1 MSDIQEKAESG
12 LAAKAAKSG
21 ISISTLRKVYNR
33 GMAAWKSGHRPGTT
47 PQQWAMARVNSYI
60 TKGKGTYYGAD
71 KDLREDDVNYN
82 PREYDYEGEMAKTQL
97 RTIMR
102 HAQHMHDMLQDN
114 TNLPEWVQSKITL
127 ATDYMQTAHDYM
139 MSEMNE
145 EKRFDIVPKD
155 KETGLPKK
163 YTTGTATT
171 DKARAAHFKKNVDK
185 SDSDPGAYEPA
196 PGDATAETKPSKHT
210 LKYKAMFGE
219 VFDLK
224 RLGSNPGKFKRLV
237 AKHLGA
243 KAADKIDG
251 SDGTRIM
258 AKAKRTGNTTL
269 YRQGSFIKN
278 FYGEAYEEGSKE
290 IRVAYARMTP
300 GQTPFVLGQDKNVP
314 QDNTIELRRRR
325 AKKIF
330 NAYFDE
336 ANENKPLGKP
346 FRTPGEKKKFAVYV
360 RNASGNVVKVRFGD
374 PNLSI
379 KRHRPARRKSF
390 RARHNCQTPGP
401 RWKARYWSCRQWR
414 AGARVEA

>member
-1 MSDIQEKAESG
+1 MDKPVWEKPNPVKKHSKLSPAQK
-12 LAAKAAKSG
+12 AKARA
-21 ISISTLRKVYNR
+21 RAR
-33 GMAAWKSGHRPGTT
+33 AAGRSYPNMVDNI
-47 PQQWAMARVNSYI
+47 WAARNE
-60 TKGKGTYYGAD
+60 AFD
-71 KDLREDDVNYN
+71 
-82 PREYDYEGEMAKTQL
+82 PREYDYEGDMAKTQL
-97 RTIMR
+97 KTIMR
-102 HAQHMHDMLQDN
+102 HAQHMHDMLEDN

-139 MSEMNE
+139 MSEVNE
-145 EKRFDIVPKD
+145 D
-155 KETGLPKK
+155 
-163 YTTGTATT
+163 
-171 DKARAAHFKKNVDK
+171 FKLD
-185 SDSDPGAYEPA
+185 
-196 PGDATAETKPSKHT
+196 
-210 LKYKAMFGE
+210 
-219 VFDLK
+219 
-224 RLGSNPGKFKRLV
+224 RLGKNPGKFKRLV

-314 QDNTIELRRRR
+314 QDNAIELRRRR